1 MRRAFTLLGVVV
13 LSLATQSSPVAQT
26 LGETELLQ
34 RLSAQPSE
42 IANYLELVKL
52 YTNARRFDDAEQML
66 TQAMGV
72 LRRAR
77 IAPIPPQAAAGVS
90 GGFVGG
96 VPAGVAGG
104 TTTSS
109 QRRELLG
116 PGIDAPLR
124 IGGDIKE
131 PKKLKNVPPIY
142 PIEAQAAKIQGI
154 VIIEAIIAKDGT
166 VRDARI
172 LRSIPVLDEAAI
184 TAVRQWEFTP
194 TFLNGVPVEVV
205 MTVTV
210 NFTLS

>member
-1 MRRAFTLLGVVV
+1 MRRALTLLGVVV

-26 LGETELLQ
+26 LSETELLQ
-34 RLSAQPSE
+34 RLSAQPAE
-42 IANYLELVKL
+42 ITNYLELVKL

-77 IAPIPPQAAAGVS
+77 IAPIPPQTTPGIP
-90 GGFVGG
+90 GGFVGAL
-96 VPAGVAGG
+96 PAGVAGG
-104 TTTSS
+104 ATTSS
-109 QRRELLG
+109 PRRELLG
-116 PGIDAPLR
+116 PGIEAPLR
-124 IGGDIKE
+124 VGGDIKE
-131 PKKLKNVPPIY
+131 PKKLKNVSPVY
-142 PIEAQAAKIQGI
+142 PIEAQAARIQGI

-172 LRSIPVLDEAAI
+172 LRSVPALDEAAV

-194 TFLNGVPVEVV
+194 TLLKDMPVEVV

-210 NFTLS
+210 NFTLN